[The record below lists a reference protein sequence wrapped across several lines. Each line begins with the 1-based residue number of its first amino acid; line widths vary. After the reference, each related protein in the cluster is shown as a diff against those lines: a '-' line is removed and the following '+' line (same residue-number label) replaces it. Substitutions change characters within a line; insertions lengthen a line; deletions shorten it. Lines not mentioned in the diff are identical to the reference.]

1 MNIMKYF
8 SCAFL
13 FGIHVLLHTPAFGYE
28 EISVSHGGT
37 ITGKVTLAGKK
48 PPALAYSLVTNPD
61 TDFCGRISTGTGW
74 RLVDEFQLSSE
85 GGLQNV
91 VVFLDGVSRGKPF
104 PQEGPAKVTV
114 EDCLFTPWVMVV
126 KDQQPLHIVNMDPII
141 HDVQIYE
148 TAPFGTKIM
157 LHRPLRLNPFHP
169 KDRIKDH
176 QHNPG
181 EAMIDKVQFS
191 QGRKTFF
198 LECGF
203 HTYMQSWG
211 LAVDNPYYA
220 ITDENG
226 NFTIPDIPEG
236 VYSLVA
242 WHPGM
247 GGFLEMEVV
256 VLANETVKTRLTFQ
270 NPRDRRLAH
279 NTLNPKYRF
288 GTEVLEKEGAVVDIQ
303 VTHETQKHPD
313 DQEEASP
320 THSGH

>member
-1 MNIMKYF
+1 MKLNWVF
-8 SCAFL
+8 CTL
-13 FGIHVLLHTPAFGYE
+13 GLIIILTTPAFSYE
-28 EISVSHGGT
+28 EITVTNGGT
-37 ITGKVTLAGKK
+37 ITGKVTLAGKE

-74 RLVDEFQLSSE
+74 RLLDEFQVASD
-85 GGLQNV
+85 GGLQNT
-91 VVFLDGVSRGKPF
+91 VVFLEGAYQGKPF
-104 PQEGPAKVTV
+104 TQAGPAKVTV
-114 EDCLFTPWVMVV
+114 EDCLFTPWVSVV

-181 EAMIDKVQFS
+181 EAMIDTVQFS
-191 QGRKTFF
+191 RGRRIFY

-203 HTYMQSWG
+203 HTYMQGWG

-220 ITDENG
+220 ITDEQG
-226 NFTIPDIPEG
+226 NFTIPDVPEG
-236 VYSLVA
+236 VYTLVA

-247 GGFLEMEVV
+247 GGFINMKLTL
-256 VLANETVKTRLTFQ
+256 LANETLKTRMEFQ
-270 NPRDRRLAH
+270 NPIDRRMAH
-279 NTLNPKYRF
+279 NTMYPNYRF
-288 GTEVLEKEGAVVDIQ
+288 GTEVLEKEGAVVDVQ
-303 VTHETQKHPD
+303 VTHETQEIQTDH
-313 DQEEASP
+313 QGETSGI
-320 THSGH
+320 HSGH

>member
-1 MNIMKYF
+1 MKYL

-13 FGIHVLLHTPAFGYE
+13 LGIHILLHTPAFGYE
-28 EISVSHGGT
+28 ETTVTNGGT
-37 ITGKVTLAGKK
+37 ITGQVTLAGEK

-74 RLVDEFQLSSE
+74 RLVDEFLLSSE

-104 PQEGPAKVTV
+104 SQQGPAKVTV

-148 TAPFGTKIM
+148 TAPFGTKVM

-191 QGRKTFF
+191 QGRKIFF

-220 ITDENG
+220 VTDENG
-226 NFTIPDIPEG
+226 NFTIPDVPEG

-247 GGFLEMEVV
+247 AGFLEMEVV
-256 VLANETVKTRLTFQ
+256 VLADETLKTRLTFQ
-270 NPRDRRLAH
+270 NPKDRRASH
-279 NTLNPKYRF
+279 NTLSPKYRF
-288 GTEVLEKEGAVVDIQ
+288 GTAVLEKEGAVVDIQ
-303 VTHETQKHPD
+303 VTHETQQLHSEQ
-313 DQEEASP
+313 QEETAP